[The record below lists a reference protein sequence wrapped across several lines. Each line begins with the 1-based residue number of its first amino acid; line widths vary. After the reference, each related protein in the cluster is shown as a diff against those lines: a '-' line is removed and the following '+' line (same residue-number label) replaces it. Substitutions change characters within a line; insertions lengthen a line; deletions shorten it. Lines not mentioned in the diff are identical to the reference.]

1 MLITSIN
8 VFLWSTSGTHVSF
21 REHSINTSELESKV
35 CPKPMHQL
43 QPSPA
48 PRPSPPPAPDSVVH
62 RSSPHRPRT
71 ASSLEGKKWTQL
83 LSALTHPTTSATT
96 WTLTT
101 SQPLAQISVS
111 QPFKPR
117 SSKQKSWP
125 LLQAGV
131 LSDHRQGGDLSCP
144 CLTLLPPWRPSHPPT
159 LSIHTLVI
167 FSWAQNTFLIG
178 PPPILPLHHRQKHK
192 VTTCFN
198 ILRSSLL
205 PMRSGQT
212 PNLGSLVPERSGP
225 CLPLKPPFVHPPLLL
240 PPDQEQSHSPLT
252 ATKLRP

>member
-1 MLITSIN
+1 MYFTSTEDSLFCRTCLCIIKSQKFNMLITSIN

-48 PRPSPPPAPDSVVH
+48 PRPSPPPAPDSAVH
-62 RSSPHRPRT
+62 RNSPHRPRT

-144 CLTLLPPWRPSHPPT
+144 CLTLLPPRRPSHPLTLCPSPT
-159 LSIHTLVI
+159 HSFDPHPCD
-167 FSWAQNTFLIG
+167 FF
-178 PPPILPLHHRQKHK
+178 
-192 VTTCFN
+192 
-198 ILRSSLL
+198 
-205 PMRSGQT
+205 
-212 PNLGSLVPERSGP
+212 LGSKYLSYRSP
-225 CLPLKPPFVHPPLLL
+225 TNPSSPP
-240 PPDQEQSHSPLT
+240 QAE
-252 ATKLRP
+252 A